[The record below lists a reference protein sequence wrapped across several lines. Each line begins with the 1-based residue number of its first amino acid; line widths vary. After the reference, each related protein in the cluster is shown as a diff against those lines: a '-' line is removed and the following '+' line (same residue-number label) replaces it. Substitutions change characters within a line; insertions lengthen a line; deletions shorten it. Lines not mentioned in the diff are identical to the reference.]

1 MDQED
6 TEKASAPAQIT
17 AGLVKLSLA
26 LRHQAWQASGRSGLT
41 PTQAQILFLVESL
54 GSSAVSVS
62 TVAEQL
68 SVTKGTASEAVS
80 ALERKG
86 LLRKEA
92 DSSDGRAVVLELTR
106 KGRREAQ
113 RSAQWPDVVL
123 SAIGALPRVEQA
135 AFLRALIGVIRN
147 LQERGA
153 IPTAR
158 MCAQCRFFRPNQ
170 YPGRDKPHH
179 CAYLEAPIAD
189 VDLRIDC
196 NEMEPAE
203 IDLQPRLIEALYA
216 GRSIETL
223 SKNPTNPTKGDRT

>member
-1 MDQED
+1 MKHDG
-6 TEKASAPAQIT
+6 TETASAPAQIT

-26 LRHQAWQASGRSGLT
+26 LRHQAWQVSGQSGLT
-41 PTQAQILFLVESL
+41 PTQAQILVLVESL
-54 GSSAVSVS
+54 GATGVSVS
-62 TVAEQL
+62 TVAQQL
-68 SVTKGTASEAVS
+68 SVTKGTASGAVS

-86 LLRKEA
+86 LVRKKA

-106 KGRREAQ
+106 KGRREAE

-123 SAIGALPRVEQA
+123 GAIGTLPRAEQV

-196 NEMEPAE
+196 DEMEPAE
-203 IDLQPRLIEALYA
+203 IDLQPQLLEALYA
-216 GRSIETL
+216 GTSIDAF
-223 SKNPTNPTKGDRT
+223 SKNPPNPTKGARS